1 MKTTALGSA
10 IAVTL
15 ATMSVAHATENP
27 FAAQDLT
34 DGYMVAEA
42 AAATGEKRVGRDM
55 AGNEVILPEN
65 FDFGGDNTG
74 AYAGGKIGTGAKDPA
89 VCGTFTDATCSI
101 EYVKGK

>member
-15 ATMSVAHATENP
+15 ASMSVAHAAENP
-27 FAAQDLT
+27 FAAQDLKG
-34 DGYMVAEA
+34 GYMVAEA
-42 AAATGEKRVGRDM
+42 AAGEKRVGRDM
-55 AGNEVILPEN
+55 AGNEVVLPEN
-65 FDFGGDNTG
+65 FEFGGDNTG